1 MKHLNFLKMK
11 RFLHYFLYLSILLS
25 ACEQKPKNNQEASNK
40 SSMSVCSLPEVIDK
54 KWYSSNK
61 KAPLLPGLDGIKFSI
76 TTKSAEAQKYF
87 NQGLMLAYGFNHAE
101 AARSFYE
108 VTRQDPT
115 CAMGWWGFAF
125 VLGPN
130 YNAGMEPDNFQRAY
144 DAVQKAQ
151 KLSANSTPKEKDLIQ
166 ALGRRYSSDSNIPR
180 AQLDSS
186 YAVAMRNVYKKY
198 PDDADI
204 AALFAESIMDLH
216 PWQLWKSDGTMQPW
230 TPEIVA
236 VLEKSLQINPNHAGA
251 NHFYIHAQEMS
262 QHSEKALTNAKV
274 LETLVPGAGH
284 LLHMPSHIYIRIGKY
299 HEGVIGNQQASLVD
313 SLYVEACH
321 AQGAYPLG
329 YYPHNYHFIAAC
341 GTLSG
346 ESKSAVIGAKQTA
359 DHAHKKLMLD
369 PVWGTL
375 QHYYTI
381 PWYVQVKLGLW
392 DDILHSQAPEKNLK
406 YPSAIWHYA
415 QAMAMLSQS
424 KTASAKQHLA
434 EMKNI
439 LKDST
444 IKNITIWNINNVYD
458 LCVIAAKTVEGE
470 INAKEKNYTQAI
482 ALLKEAVA
490 KEDALNYNEPAD
502 WFFSIRHHLGA
513 VLIDAG
519 KYDEA
524 IKVYEQDL
532 KTYPKNG
539 WALIGLMNA
548 YEKTGNKKKYDLI
561 KKQFDEAWKYADIK
575 IASSRLL

>member
-1 MKHLNFLKMK
+1 MKNIL
-11 RFLHYFLYLSILLS
+11 YSFLYLSILLCSCKQKAETNQTKNTAS
-25 ACEQKPKNNQEASNK
+25 A
-40 SSMSVCSLPEVIDK
+40 MSVCGLPEVIDK
-54 KWYSSNK
+54 NWYSYDK
-61 KAPLLPGLDGIKFSI
+61 KAPLLSGLDGINFPV
-76 TTKSAEAQKYF
+76 TTKNVEAQKYF

-108 VTRQDPT
+108 VTRQDST
-115 CAMGWWGFAF
+115 CAMGWWGFAY

-151 KLSANSTPKEKDLIQ
+151 VLSVNCTQKEKDLIQ
-166 ALGRRYSSDSNIPR
+166 VLAQRYSNDSNIPR
-180 AQLDSS
+180 TQLDAA
-186 YAVAMRNVYKKY
+186 YMAGMRNVYKKY
-198 PDDADI
+198 PDDEDI

-216 PWQLWKSDGTMQPW
+216 PWQLWKSDGSMQPW
-230 TPEIVA
+230 TPEIIT
-236 VLEKSLQINPNHAGA
+236 VLEKALQLNPKHAGA

-262 QHSEKALTNAKV
+262 QHAEKAFASAKL

-284 LLHMPSHIYIRIGKY
+284 LVHMPSHIYIRIGSY
-299 HEGVIGNQQASLVD
+299 HEGVVSNQQASLAD
-313 SLYVEACH
+313 SLYLENCH

-346 ESKSAVIGAKQTA
+346 ESKSAVTGAKQTA

-369 PVWGTL
+369 PAWGTL

-392 DDILHSQAPEKNLK
+392 NEILRAKAPEKNLK
-406 YPSAIWHYA
+406 YPSVIWHYA
-415 QAMAMLSQS
+415 QAMAVLSQN
-424 KTASAKQHLA
+424 KTALAKQHLA

-444 IKNITIWNINNVYD
+444 LKNLTIWNINNVYD
-458 LCVIAAKTVEGE
+458 LSLIASKVVEGE
-470 INAKEKNYTQAI
+470 ISAKEKNYVQSI
-482 ALLKEAVA
+482 ALLKEAIA

-519 KYDEA
+519 KYNEA

-532 KTYPKNG
+532 KNYPNNG
-539 WALIGLMNA
+539 WALKGLMNA
-548 YEKTGNKKKYDLI
+548 YGELQNERQYDKI
-561 KKQFDEAWKYADIK
+561 KKQFEEAWKYADIQ

>member
-1 MKHLNFLKMK
+1 
-11 RFLHYFLYLSILLS
+11 
-25 ACEQKPKNNQEASNK
+25 
-40 SSMSVCSLPEVIDK
+40 MSVCTLPEVIDK

-61 KAPLLPGLDGIKFSI
+61 KAPLLPGLEGIDFTI

-101 AARSFYE
+101 SARSFYE
-108 VTRQDPT
+108 VTRQDSS
-115 CAMGWWGFAF
+115 CAMGWWGFAY

-144 DAVQKAQ
+144 DAVQKA
-151 KLSANSTPKEKDLIQ
+151 LVLVGNCTSKEKDLIQ
-166 ALGRRYSSDSNIPR
+166 ALSTRYAKDSSIPR
-180 AQLDSS
+180 SRLDSTYS
-186 YAVAMRNVYKKY
+186 VTMRRVYRKY
-198 PDDADI
+198 PNDADV
-204 AALFAESIMDLH
+204 AALYAESMMNLH
-216 PWQLWKSDGTMQPW
+216 PWQLWKSDGTIQPW
-230 TPEIVA
+230 TPEIIA
-236 VLEKSLQINPNHAGA
+236 VLEKALQVDPKHAGA

-262 QHSEKALTNAKV
+262 QHAEKALTNAKL

-299 HEGVIGNQQASLVD
+299 HEGVLGNQQASLVD

-346 ESKSAVIGAKQTA
+346 ESKSAMIGAMQTA
-359 DHAHKKLMLD
+359 NHAHKKLMLD

-381 PWYVQVKLGLW
+381 PWYIQVKLGLW
-392 DDILHSQAPEKNLK
+392 ENILKSKAPEKILK
-406 YPSAIWHYA
+406 YPSVIWHYA
-415 QAMAMLSQS
+415 NAMAALSQN
-424 KTASAKQHLA
+424 KTAQAKQHLA
-434 EMKNI
+434 EMKTI
-439 LKDST
+439 LKDTS
-444 IKNITIWNINNVYD
+444 IKAITIWNINNVYD
-458 LCVIAAKTVEGE
+458 LCMIASKTVEGE
-470 INAKEKNYTQAI
+470 INAKEKNYAQAI
-482 ALLKEAVA
+482 AFLREAVA

-519 KYDEA
+519 KYEEA
-524 IKVYEQDL
+524 ITVYEQDL

-539 WALIGLMNA
+539 WALKGLTNV
-548 YEKTGNKKKYDLI
+548 YEKTGDKKKYNQI
-561 KKQFDEAWKYADIK
+561 KQQFDEAWKYADIK

>member
-1 MKHLNFLKMK
+1 MK
-11 RFLHYFLYLSILLS
+11 RILHYSLCLSILLS
-25 ACEQKPKNNQEASNK
+25 ACKQKSENNQESSSK
-40 SSMSVCSLPEVIDK
+40 STMSVCALPEAIDK
-54 KWYSSNK
+54 NWYSLNK
-61 KAPLLPGLDGIKFSI
+61 KAPLLPGLDGMNFAI
-76 TTKSAEAQKYF
+76 TTKSTEAQKYF

-101 AARSFYE
+101 AARSFFE
-108 VTRQDPT
+108 VTRQDSA

-144 DAVQKAQ
+144 GAVQKAQ
-151 KLSANSTPKEKDLIQ
+151 KLSVNATPKEKDLIQ
-166 ALGRRYSSDSNIPR
+166 ALSQRYSNDSNISR
-180 AQLDSS
+180 SRLDSA
-186 YAVAMRNVYKKY
+186 YMGAMRNVYKKY
-198 PDDADI
+198 PGDADV
-204 AALFAESIMDLH
+204 ATLFAESIMDLH
-216 PWQLWKSDGTMQPW
+216 PWQLWKGDGTMQLW
-230 TPEIVA
+230 TPEIIA
-236 VLEKSLQINPNHAGA
+236 ALEKALQVNPKHAGA

-262 QHSEKALTNAKV
+262 QHAENALTSAK
-274 LETLVPGAGH
+274 LLATLVPGAGH
-284 LLHMPSHIYIRIGKY
+284 LIHMPSHIYIRIGKY
-299 HEGVIGNQQASLVD
+299 HEGVTGNQQASLVD

-346 ESKSAVIGAKQTA
+346 ESKSAIIGAKQTA

-369 PVWGTL
+369 PAWGTL

-392 DDILHSQAPEKNLK
+392 NDILHSQAPEKSLK
-406 YPSAIWHYA
+406 YPSVIWHYS
-415 QAMAMLSQS
+415 QAMAVLSQN
-424 KTASAKQHLA
+424 KTGLAKEHLA
-434 EMKNI
+434 EMKSI
-439 LKDST
+439 LKDTT

-458 LCVIAAKTVEGE
+458 LCGIAIKTVEGE
-470 INAKEKNYTQAI
+470 INAKEKNYIHAI

-502 WFFSIRHHLGA
+502 WFFSVRHHLGA

-539 WALIGLMNA
+539 WALKGLMNA
-548 YEKTGNKKKYDLI
+548 YEKTGDKKRYYLI
-561 KKQFDEAWKYADIK
+561 KQQFDEAWKYADIK
-575 IASSRLL
+575 IASSRLI

>member
-1 MKHLNFLKMK
+1 MK
-11 RFLHYFLYLSILLS
+11 RFLHYFLYLSILLP
-25 ACEQKPKNNQEASNK
+25 ACKKKSENNQQTSSK
-40 SSMSVCSLPEVIDK
+40 SPMSVCALPEVIDK

-61 KAPLLPGLDGIKFSI
+61 KAPLLPGLEGINFPV
-76 TTKSAEAQKYF
+76 TTKSDEAQKYF

-101 AARSFYE
+101 SARSFFE
-108 VTRQDPT
+108 VTRQDSS

-151 KLSANSTPKEKDLIQ
+151 RLSAGATSKEKDLIQ
-166 ALGRRYSSDSNIPR
+166 ALSQRYSNDSAIPR
-180 AQLDSS
+180 AQLDLA
-186 YAVAMRNVYKKY
+186 YMDAMRHVYKKY
-198 PDDADI
+198 QNDADV
-204 AALFAESIMDLH
+204 ATLFAESVMDLH
-216 PWQLWKSDGTMQPW
+216 PWQLWKNDGTMQPW
-230 TPEIVA
+230 TPEIVE
-236 VLEKSLQINPNHAGA
+236 VLEKALQINPKHAGA

-262 QHSEKALTNAKV
+262 QHAETALTSAKL

-284 LLHMPSHIYIRIGKY
+284 LIHMPSHIYIRIGKY
-299 HEGVIGNQQASLVD
+299 HEGVIVNQQASLVD

-346 ESKSAVIGAKQTA
+346 ESKHAIIGAKQTA

-369 PVWGTL
+369 PAWGTL

-392 DDILHSQAPEKNLK
+392 DDILISKAPEKNLK
-406 YPSAIWHYA
+406 YPSVIWHYA
-415 QAMAMLSQS
+415 QAMAMISQN
-424 KTASAKQHLA
+424 KTTAAKEHLT
-434 EMKNI
+434 EMKSI
-439 LKDST
+439 LKDTT

-470 INAKEKNYTQAI
+470 INAKEKNYAQSI

-502 WFFSIRHHLGA
+502 WFFSVRHHLGA
-513 VLIDAG
+513 ILIEG
-519 KYDEA
+519 EKYEEA

-539 WALIGLMNA
+539 WALKGLMNV
-548 YEKTGNKKKYDLI
+548 YDKTGDKKKYGVV
-561 KKQFDEAWKYADIK
+561 KQQFDEAWKYADIK